1 MKVILLCDVAKLGRK
16 GDLIEVAEGYGRN
29 FLVPRK
35 MAEEATRE
43 KLEGWRQRQK
53 ARESRAKREEIDAV
67 ASRDHL
73 QGKQVV
79 LKATAG
85 EKGKLFG
92 SITVAQ
98 IAEKLGESF
107 GVSVDKKEIKL
118 AAQIKEVGSYPFAVR
133 LHPGVEA
140 EMTVV
145 VEADKVE

>member
-43 KLEGWRQRQK
+43 KLEEWQQRQK
-53 ARESRAKREEIDAV
+53 ARENRAKRDEMEAV
-67 ASRDHL
+67 ANRDHL

-98 IAEKLGESF
+98 IAEKLQESL

-118 AAQIKEVGSYPFAVR
+118 AAQIKEVGSYPFTIR

-140 EMTVV
+140 EMTVL
-145 VEADKVE
+145 VEASKVE

>member
-1 MKVILLCDVAKLGRK
+1 MKVILLSDVAKLGRK

-43 KLEGWRQRQK
+43 KLEEWNQRQK
-53 ARESRAKREEIDAV
+53 AKENRARRDEMEAV
-67 ASRDHL
+67 ANRDHL

-98 IAEKLGESF
+98 IAEKLQENL
-107 GVSVDKKEIKL
+107 GVSVDKKEIRL
-118 AAQIKEVGSYPFAVR
+118 AAQIKEVGSYPFIVR

-140 EMTVV
+140 EMTVL
-145 VEADKVE
+145 VEAGKVE

>member
-1 MKVILLCDVAKLGRK
+1 MKVILLCDVAKLGRN

-43 KLEGWRQRQK
+43 KLEEWRQRHK
-53 ARESRAKREEIDAV
+53 AKESRAKREEIESV
-67 ASRDHL
+67 AKRDHL
-73 QGKQVV
+73 QGKQIV

-98 IAEKLGESF
+98 IAEELQERL
-107 GVSVDKKEIKL
+107 GVSVDKKDIKL
-118 AAQIKEVGSYPFAVR
+118 AAQIKEVGSYPFSVR

-140 EMTVV
+140 EMTVL
-145 VEADKVE
+145 VEAGKVE

>member
-43 KLEGWRQRQK
+43 KLEEWQQRQK
-53 ARESRAKREEIDAV
+53 ARENRAKRDEMEAV
-67 ASRDHL
+67 ANRDHL

-98 IAEKLGESF
+98 IAEKLQESL

-118 AAQIKEVGSYPFAVR
+118 AAQIKEVGSYPFTVR

-140 EMTVV
+140 EMTVL
-145 VEADKVE
+145 VEASKVE